1 MRPNL
6 KDVDRKKPIVALWP
20 FPWDKEAAKIEDP
33 AEAFKKSKALWAEI
47 DEKRNAKKN
56 KEN

>member
-6 KDVDRKKPIVALWP
+6 KDVDRKKSIVALWP

-33 AEAFKKSKALWAEI
+33 IEAFKKSKALWAEI
-47 DEKRNAKKN
+47 DEKRKLNKK
-56 KEN
+56 KE